1 MYLVTVNVLFIGV
14 LSVGLLR
21 ADTGEAAVKQW
32 LATNRGVDTLK
43 VEFTQTRKLTSLK
56 SVIRQRGVLWVDRR
70 GEGSFRWQTG
80 DPPGTIVT
88 RKGGQLL
95 IVRPRSRQYERRPA
109 GESGSSMA
117 ILAEGFPRSWEEF
130 QRKYHLVGV
139 KSRGEVHRI
148 NVQPRGQLYR
158 GIQILTFVTGGAR
171 GVLQALEVKF
181 RDGSSQQI
189 VFDKVE
195 RRLPLRAELFS
206 PDLSGYQATKFK

>member
-1 MYLVTVNVLFIGV
+1 MHLVTVHVLLIGV

-21 ADTGEAAVKQW
+21 ADTEEAVVKRW
-32 LATNRGVDTLK
+32 LATNLGVDTLK

-56 SVIRQRGVLWVDRR
+56 SAIRQSGVLWIDRR
-70 GEGSFRWQTG
+70 EGGSFRWQTG
-80 DPPGTIVT
+80 DPPVTIVT

-95 IVRPRSRQYERRPA
+95 IVRPRSRKYERRPA

-148 NVQPRGQLYR
+148 NVQPRGQLER
-158 GIQILTFVTGGAR
+158 GIRILTFVTGGKR
-171 GVLQALEVKF
+171 GSLQALEVKF

-195 RRLPLRAELFS
+195 RKLPLSAELFS
-206 PDLSGYQATKFK
+206 PDLTGYQATKFK

>member
-1 MYLVTVNVLFIGV
+1 MTVNVLLIGV

-32 LATNRGVDTLK
+32 LGTNRGVDTLK

-148 NVQPRGQLYR
+148 NVQPRGQLDR

>member
-148 NVQPRGQLYR
+148 NVQPRGQLDR

-195 RRLPLRAELFS
+195 RRLPLRPELFS

>member
-56 SVIRQRGVLWVDRR
+56 SVIRQRGFLWVDRR

-109 GESGSSMA
+109 GESGSSMG

-148 NVQPRGQLYR
+148 NVQPRGQLDR
-158 GIQILTFVTGGAR
+158 GIQLLTFVTGGAR

-195 RRLPLRAELFS
+195 RRLPLSAELFS

>member
-1 MYLVTVNVLFIGV
+1 MHLVTVNVLLIGV

-32 LATNRGVDTLK
+32 LGTNRGVDTLK

-148 NVQPRGQLYR
+148 NVQPRGQLDR

>member
-56 SVIRQRGVLWVDRR
+56 SVIRQRGFLWVDRR

-148 NVQPRGQLYR
+148 NVQPRGQLDR

>member
-148 NVQPRGQLYR
+148 NVQPRGQLDR
-158 GIQILTFVTGGAR
+158 GIQLLTFVTGGAR

-195 RRLPLRAELFS
+195 RRLPLSAELFS

>member
-1 MYLVTVNVLFIGV
+1 MTVNVLLIGV

-21 ADTGEAAVKQW
+21 ADTGETAVKQW
-32 LATNRGVDTLK
+32 LATNLDVDTLK

-56 SVIRQRGVLWVDRR
+56 SVIRQKGTLWVDRR

-80 DPPGTIVT
+80 DPPETIVT
-88 RKGGQLL
+88 REGGQLL
-95 IVRPRSRQYERRPA
+95 IVRPRSGQYERRPA
-109 GESGSSMA
+109 GESGSIMA
-117 ILAEGFPRSWEEF
+117 VLAEGFPRTLDEF

-139 KSRGEVHRI
+139 KSRGEVNRI
-148 NVQPRGQLYR
+148 NVQPRGQLDR
-158 GIQILTFVTGGAR
+158 GVQILTFVTSRSR
-171 GVLQALEVKF
+171 GVLQALEVKL

-195 RRLPLRAELFS
+195 RRLPLSAELFS

>member
-88 RKGGQLL
+88 RKGGLLL

-148 NVQPRGQLYR
+148 NVQPRGQLDR

-171 GVLQALEVKF
+171 GVLQALDVKL

-195 RRLPLRAELFS
+195 RRLPLSAELFS

>member
-88 RKGGQLL
+88 RKGGLLL

-148 NVQPRGQLYR
+148 NVQPRGQLDR

-171 GVLQALEVKF
+171 GVLQALDVKL